1 MSKAAT
7 PKTKTARK
15 RRAKR
20 YFWSGWPEASQ
31 QRLFRLAPKGTVLL
45 CLAVFIGLRLLMGSM
60 TTRIEESKAQ
70 YARVLPLVEDILT
83 LRAQRGDLAHLPPDK
98 AVWRIIDDL
107 SIEQNLISM
116 RATKRE
122 AEQKSGMDEDL
133 ALQTTLTGLPL
144 NTLAR
149 FLSDLRD
156 RASLQTRDCALTRN
170 PDDPRLSDAHLVL
183 AR

>member
-1 MSKAAT
+1 MNKTTT
-7 PKTKTARK
+7 PKGAPR

-20 YFWSGWPEASQ
+20 HFWSGWPEGSR
-31 QRLFRLAPKGTVLL
+31 QRLFRLAPRGTALV
-45 CLAVFIGLRLLMGSM
+45 CLSVFIGLRLLVGSV
-60 TTRIEESKAQ
+60 TTQIEESKAQ
-70 YARVLPLVEDILT
+70 YARVLPLVEEIPT

-116 RATKRE
+116 RET
-122 AEQKSGMDEDL
+122 GLGEDDV

-149 FLSDLRD
+149 FLNDLRD

>member
-1 MSKAAT
+1 MNKAAT
-7 PKTKTARK
+7 PKTALK

-20 YFWSGWPEASQ
+20 HFWSGWPEASQ
-31 QRLFRLAPKGTVLL
+31 QRLFRLAPKGVALV
-45 CLAVFIGLRLLMGSM
+45 CLSVFIGLRLLVGSV

-70 YARVLPLVEDILT
+70 YARVLPLVEEILT

-107 SIEQNLISM
+107 SIEQNLTSM
-116 RATKRE
+116 RQIGRE
-122 AEQKSGMDEDL
+122 TGSGEDDV
-133 ALQTTLTGLPL
+133 ALQTTLNGLPL

-170 PDDPRLSDAHLVL
+170 PDDPRLGDAHLVL